1 MVRPDSNEIASLVEI
16 ALAEDIG
23 TGDLTAEIIPRDQSL
38 NAEVVSREQAI
49 LCGTDWVDQVF
60 AQIDPETKV
69 SWYIQDGEQIGKGQV
84 VFTVA
89 GKARSILTGERT
101 ALNFL
106 QTLSGTAS
114 VSRQYADLVAH
125 TKVKLLDTRKTIPGL
140 RLAQKY
146 AVACGGCYN
155 HRFGLF
161 DAYLIKENH
170 IAACGSIETA
180 IKRARELN
188 PSIKLEVEVENL
200 AEFHQAVDAGPDV
213 ILLDN
218 FSLGDLTTAVAS
230 INRNMKLEAS
240 GGIENQQDV
249 LMIAETGVDYI
260 SLGALTKNCKAVD
273 LSMRYLPKK
282 INGNAPAV
290 S

>member
-1 MVRPDSNEIASLVEI
+1 MLKPDIKEIASLVEI

-23 TGDLTAEIIPRDQSL
+23 SGDLTAEIIPIEQLL
-38 NAEVVSREQAI
+38 NAQVVSREQAI
-49 LCGTDWVDQVF
+49 LCGTAWVDQVF
-60 AQIDPETKV
+60 EQIDPEITV
-69 SWYIQDGEQIGKGQV
+69 NWHVRDGERIGEDQV

-114 VSRQYADLVAH
+114 VSRRYADVVAH

-146 AVACGGCYN
+146 AVACGGCHN

-170 IAACGSIETA
+170 IAACGSIGTA
-180 IKRARELN
+180 IQTARQLN
-188 PSIKLEVEVENL
+188 PSVKLEVEVENL
-200 AEFHQAVDAGPDV
+200 EEFQQAVDAGPDV

-218 FSLGDLTTAVAS
+218 FSLSDLKTAVAS
-230 INRNMKLEAS
+230 INRGIKLEAS
-240 GGIENQQDV
+240 GGIENPEDV
-249 LMIAETGVDYI
+249 RMIAEAGVDYI

-273 LSMRYLPKK
+273 LSMRYLAE
-282 INGNAPAV
+282 ND
-290 S
+290 